1 MTERQDAIKAERR
14 RRNTDALGGR
24 RRKLAVTG
32 KLDTENFE
40 YRWAN
45 DEGTRLHELTVEDDW
60 EVVKDRSGTLK
71 IDGAGTGAEVA
82 VPVGVGETGKG
93 LRSILLRKPRK
104 FYEDDK
110 RAEQRRIDETEA
122 GMKQGVTPGSGQ
134 DAQAYVPRG
143 GIVFET
149 GKG

>member
-1 MTERQDAIKAERR
+1 MTARQEAITAERR
-14 RRNTDALGGR
+14 RRNTDALAGK
-24 RRKLAVTG
+24 RRKLAITAP
-32 KLDTENFE
+32 LDTENYA

-45 DEGTRLHELTVEDDW
+45 DEGTRLHDLTVNDDW

-82 VPVGVGETGKG
+82 VPVGVGESGNGVKAV
-93 LRSILLRKPRK
+93 LLRKPRK
-104 FYEDDK
+104 FHEDDK

-122 GMKQGVTPGSGQ
+122 GMKQGITPGAGN
-134 DAQAYVPRG
+134 DAQTYVPRG

>member
-1 MTERQDAIKAERR
+1 MSRQEVLATERR
-14 RRNTDALGGR
+14 RRNSAALTGV
-24 RRKLAVTG
+24 RRKLSVNAE
-32 KLDTENFE
+32 LDTENFQ

-45 DEGTRLHELTVEDDW
+45 DEGTRLHNLTVEDDW
-60 EVVKDRSGTLK
+60 EVVSDRSGKTR
-71 IDGAGTGAEVA
+71 IDGVGAGAEVA
-82 VPVGVGETGKG
+82 VPVGMGEAGKSV
-93 LRSILLRKPRK
+93 RAVLLRKPRK

-110 RAEQRRIDETEA
+110 RAEQRRIDDTEA
-122 GMKQGVTPGSGQ
+122 GMKQGVTPGAGH